1 MSVKEEVEN
10 ILTKD
15 PAARSRAEVFL
26 CYPGFHAILIYR
38 LAHKLWLTENKFWR
52 IVARTISQTGR
63 FLTGIEIH
71 PGAKIGRKLFIDHGL
86 GVVIGETAEIG
97 DDCVL
102 YQGVTLGAQAAA
114 RMGALSRDTKR
125 HPTLGNSVVVG
136 SGAQILGGFHVG
148 NNVQVASGSILLK
161 EVPDDCIV
169 VGVPGRVIFR
179 QGVRV
184 SDPVPDIEAEAIKC
198 LRDKIAKLEEQMRRT
213 QNVAIFE
220 PTLTGARR
228 LAAAPAVATVSVL
241 ADVSMSGGNGSNG
254 KGSNVDAFDGD
265 GFSGNGS
272 NSDNAVDIFLHG
284 AGI

>member
-1 MSVKEEVEN
+1 MSLREEIEN
-10 ILTKD
+10 ILMKD

-26 CYPGFHAILIYR
+26 CYPGFHAVLIYR
-38 LAHKLWLTENKFWR
+38 IAHRFWTTNDKVLR
-52 IVARTISQTGR
+52 VVARSISQLGR

-71 PGAKIGRKLFIDHGL
+71 PGAKIGRRLFIDHGL
-86 GVVIGETAEIG
+86 GVVIGETAEVG

-136 SGAQILGGFHVG
+136 SGAQILGGFAVG

-198 LRDKIAKLEEQMRRT
+198 LRDKLASLEKQIERVQ
-213 QNVAIFE
+213 QIPIFE
-220 PTLTGARR
+220 PTLTGVRR
-228 LAAAPAVATVSVL
+228 PSRSAAVTDNTAVYP
-241 ADVSMSGGNGSNG
+241 GNT
-254 KGSNVDAFDGD
+254 
-265 GFSGNGS
+265 GNTAAVTAA
-272 NSDNAVDIFLHG
+272 SDAVDIFLHG

>member
-1 MSVKEEVEN
+1 MSLKEEVEN
-10 ILTKD
+10 ILIKD

-38 LAHKLWLTENKFWR
+38 VSHQLWQTKNKFLR
-52 IVARTISQTGR
+52 VVARSVSQFGR

-71 PGAKIGRKLFIDHGL
+71 PGAKIGSRLFIDHGL
-86 GVVIGETAEIG
+86 GVVIGETAEVG

-136 SGAQILGGFHVG
+136 SGAQILGGFVVG

-161 EVPDDCIV
+161 EVPDHCIV

-179 QGVRV
+179 EGVRV

-198 LRDKIAKLEEQMRRT
+198 LRDKLAKLEKQMERN
-213 QNVAIFE
+213 QNVPMFE
-220 PTLTGARR
+220 ATLTGVKR
-228 LAAAPAVATVSVL
+228 PS
-241 ADVSMSGGNGSNG
+241 
-254 KGSNVDAFDGD
+254 
-265 GFSGNGS
+265 SGNLVHNGNVVHIGS
-272 NSDNAVDIFLHG
+272 GVSTVNASSDAVDIFLHG

>member
-1 MSVKEEVEN
+1 MSLKEEVEN
-10 ILTKD
+10 ILMKD

-26 CYPGFHAILIYR
+26 CYPGFHAVCMYRVANRFWVTKNPTMRLI
-38 LAHKLWLTENKFWR
+38 
-52 IVARTISQTGR
+52 ARCISQFGR

-71 PGAKIGRKLFIDHGL
+71 PGATIGNRLFIDHGL
-86 GVVIGETAEIG
+86 GVVIGETTEIG

-136 SGAQILGGFHVG
+136 SGAQILGGFTVG

-161 EVPDDCIV
+161 EVADDCIV
-169 VGVPGRVIFR
+169 VGVPGRVIYR
-179 QGVRV
+179 EGVRV

-198 LRDKIAKLEEQMRRT
+198 LNDKLSKIEKQLDRLQS
-213 QNVAIFE
+213 VPLFE
-220 PTLTGARR
+220 PTETGVRR
-228 LAAAPAVATVSVL
+228 PSMVTAQIKQESVVVAT
-241 ADVSMSGGNGSNG
+241 
-254 KGSNVDAFDGD
+254 
-265 GFSGNGS
+265 
-272 NSDNAVDIFLHG
+272 SDAVDIFLHG

>member
-1 MSVKEEVEN
+1 MSLKEEVEN
-10 ILTKD
+10 ILMKD

-38 LAHKLWLTENKFWR
+38 LAHKLWQTNNKTLR
-52 IVARTISQTGR
+52 VVARSVSQLGR

-71 PGAKIGRKLFIDHGL
+71 PGAKIGQRLFIDHGL

-125 HPTLGNSVVVG
+125 HPTLGDSVVVG
-136 SGAQILGGFHVG
+136 SGAQILGGFTVG

-161 EVPDDCIV
+161 EVADDCIV
-169 VGVPGRVIFR
+169 VGVPGRVIYR

-198 LRDKIAKLEEQMRRT
+198 LRDKIAMLEKQVDRI
-213 QNVAIFE
+213 QNVPIFE
-220 PTLTGARR
+220 PTLTGAKRPT
-228 LAAAPAVATVSVL
+228 AGNVVQMGNVATVG
-241 ADVSMSGGNGSNG
+241 A
-254 KGSNVDAFDGD
+254 AT
-265 GFSGNGS
+265 
-272 NSDNAVDIFLHG
+272 SDAVDIFLHG

>member
-1 MSVKEEVEN
+1 MSITEEVEN
-10 ILTKD
+10 ILMKD

-26 CYPGFHAILIYR
+26 CYPGFHAILFYRVAHRFWQTKNKICR
-38 LAHKLWLTENKFWR
+38 LA
-52 IVARTISQTGR
+52 ARSISQFGR

-71 PGAKIGRKLFIDHGL
+71 PGAKIGSRLFIDHGL
-86 GVVIGETAEIG
+86 GVVIGETTEIG

-136 SGAQILGGFHVG
+136 SGAQILGGFTVG

-179 QGVRV
+179 EGVRV

-198 LRDKIAKLEEQMRRT
+198 LRDKLAKLEKQVERSQT
-213 QNVAIFE
+213 VQIFE
-220 PTLTGARR
+220 PTITGVKRPSTGNV
-228 LAAAPAVATVSVL
+228 LHFGSAAGSGVAASV
-241 ADVSMSGGNGSNG
+241 
-254 KGSNVDAFDGD
+254 
-265 GFSGNGS
+265 
-272 NSDNAVDIFLHG
+272 NSSSDAVDIFLHG

>member
-1 MSVKEEVEN
+1 MSVTEEVEN
-10 ILTKD
+10 ILMKD

-26 CYPGFHAILIYR
+26 CYPGFHAILFYRVAHRFWQTKNKICR
-38 LAHKLWLTENKFWR
+38 LA
-52 IVARTISQTGR
+52 ARSISQFGR

-71 PGAKIGRKLFIDHGL
+71 PGAKIGSRLFIDHGL

-136 SGAQILGGFHVG
+136 SGAQILGGFTVG

-179 QGVRV
+179 EGVRV

-198 LRDKIAKLEEQMRRT
+198 LRDKLAKLEKQFDRI
-213 QNVAIFE
+213 QAVPIFE
-220 PTLTGARR
+220 PTTTGVKRPSTGK
-228 LAAAPAVATVSVL
+228 LVHFGNAAGSGHGSGVAAVSV
-241 ADVSMSGGNGSNG
+241 
-254 KGSNVDAFDGD
+254 
-265 GFSGNGS
+265 
-272 NSDNAVDIFLHG
+272 NSSSDAVDIFLHG

>member
-1 MSVKEEVEN
+1 MRLKEEVEN
-10 ILTKD
+10 ILMKD

-38 LAHKLWLTENKFWR
+38 VSHQLWQTNNKFLR
-52 IVARTISQTGR
+52 VVARSVSQFGR

-71 PGAKIGRKLFIDHGL
+71 PGAKIGSRLFIDHGL
-86 GVVIGETAEIG
+86 GVVIGETAEVG

-136 SGAQILGGFHVG
+136 SGAQILGGFVVG
-148 NNVQVASGSILLK
+148 SNVQVASGSILLK

-179 QGVRV
+179 EGVRV

-198 LRDKIAKLEEQMRRT
+198 LRDKLAKLERQIERNQTVPM
-213 QNVAIFE
+213 FE
-220 PTLTGARR
+220 PTLTGVKR
-228 LAAAPAVATVSVL
+228 PS
-241 ADVSMSGGNGSNG
+241 
-254 KGSNVDAFDGD
+254 
-265 GFSGNGS
+265 SGNLVHNGNVVHIGQGAS
-272 NSDNAVDIFLHG
+272 AVNASSDAVDIFLHG

>member
-1 MSVKEEVEN
+1 MSLKEEVEN
-10 ILTKD
+10 ILMKD

-38 LAHKLWLTENKFWR
+38 VSHKLWQTKNKVLR
-52 IVARTISQTGR
+52 VVARSVSQFGR

-71 PGAKIGRKLFIDHGL
+71 PGAKIGSRLFIDHGL
-86 GVVIGETAEIG
+86 GVVIGETAEVG

-136 SGAQILGGFHVG
+136 SGAQILGGFVVG

-179 QGVRV
+179 EGVRV

-198 LRDKIAKLEEQMRRT
+198 LRDKLAKLEKQIERNQTIPM
-213 QNVAIFE
+213 FE
-220 PTLTGARR
+220 PTLTGVKR
-228 LAAAPAVATVSVL
+228 P
-241 ADVSMSGGNGSNG
+241 SGGNL
-254 KGSNVDAFDGD
+254 VH
-265 GFSGNGS
+265 SGNVVHIGQGAS
-272 NSDNAVDIFLHG
+272 AVSASSDAVDIFLHG

>member
-1 MSVKEEVEN
+1 MSLKEEVEN
-10 ILTKD
+10 ILMKD

-38 LAHKLWLTENKFWR
+38 IAHQLWETKNKFWR
-52 IVARTISQTGR
+52 VVARSVSQFGR

-71 PGAKIGRKLFIDHGL
+71 PGAKIGNRLFIDHGL

-114 RMGALSRDTKR
+114 RMGAMSRDTKR

-136 SGAQILGGFHVG
+136 SGAQILGGFVVG
-148 NNVQVASGSILLK
+148 SNVQVASGSILLK

-179 QGVRV
+179 EGVRV

-198 LRDKIAKLEEQMRRT
+198 LRDKLAKLEKQVERNQSMPL
-213 QNVAIFE
+213 FE
-220 PTLTGARR
+220 PTLTGVKR
-228 LAAAPAVATVSVL
+228 PS
-241 ADVSMSGGNGSNG
+241 
-254 KGSNVDAFDGD
+254 
-265 GFSGNGS
+265 SGNLVHDGNVVHLGHGPS
-272 NSDNAVDIFLHG
+272 AVNASSDAVDIFLHG

>member
-1 MSVKEEVEN
+1 MSLKEEVEN
-10 ILTKD
+10 ILMKD

-38 LAHKLWLTENKFWR
+38 IAHQLWETKNKFWR
-52 IVARTISQTGR
+52 VVARSFSQFGR

-71 PGAKIGRKLFIDHGL
+71 PGAKIGNRLFIDHGL

-114 RMGALSRDTKR
+114 RMGAMSRDTKR

-136 SGAQILGGFHVG
+136 SGAQILGGFVVG
-148 NNVQVASGSILLK
+148 SNVQVASGSILLK

-179 QGVRV
+179 EGVRV

-198 LRDKIAKLEEQMRRT
+198 LRDKLAKLEKQVERNQSMPL
-213 QNVAIFE
+213 FE
-220 PTLTGARR
+220 PTLTGVKR
-228 LAAAPAVATVSVL
+228 PS
-241 ADVSMSGGNGSNG
+241 SGNLVHDGNVVHLGNGPSAVNA
-254 KGSNVDAFDGD
+254 SAD
-265 GFSGNGS
+265 
-272 NSDNAVDIFLHG
+272 AVDIFLHG